1 MGCDSYGQVLT
12 GKRELVAAQ
21 LAKRA
26 VCSGAEKS
34 VAIFA
39 TRNML
44 NFAFNHNYWKSY
56 ELAQRI
62 YRDPVHNIIPLRD
75 DTAEENLMIRLIDTV
90 EFQRLRR
97 IKQLGLGLY
106 TYQGAEHSRFT
117 HSLGALHLMT
127 RILDQLSGATH
138 IAPADRAAARAA
150 ALLHDVGHGPFSHAM
165 EKVLGVH
172 HEQMT
177 MLSVTSNET
186 GLNATLKSFSVELP
200 ERVAAI
206 IEGTF
211 KPAAL
216 AQLVSSQLDV
226 DRMDYLLRD
235 SLMTGAKYGLYDLEW
250 IINALQIDQDADRI
264 YVTARGLHAVEEY
277 LQARYYMF
285 RQVYFHRTLRS
296 AEAVLR
302 SALRRAL
309 ELISQ
314 KKEVWCVAGSAFEK
328 LLRREPLTII
338 EHLSMDDS
346 DVIFHAKQWQQSADA
361 VLRDLSCRFVNRRLF
376 KAIDLDMPPD
386 ERADFLNDARTVVAR
401 AGFAPEYYFIEDR
414 ASDVPY
420 YNYYTA
426 GGVEPHIYVEDG
438 YARPVIREISE
449 VSEVVRAL
457 GRGYELHR
465 ICFPAEVKD
474 EVYRLY
480 HAMPSARSSANAS
493 R

>member
-1 MGCDSYGQVLT
+1 V
-12 GKRELVAAQ
+12 
-21 LAKRA
+21 
-26 VCSGAEKS
+26 
-34 VAIFA
+34 
-39 TRNML
+39 
-44 NFAFNHNYWKSY
+44 
-56 ELAQRI
+56 AQRI
-62 YRDPVHNIIPLRD
+62 YRDPVHNIIPLREE
-75 DTAEENLMIRLIDTV
+75 TAEEQLLIRLIDTA

-127 RILDQLSGATH
+127 RILDRLSDH
-138 IAPADRAAARAA
+138 LKIDSQDRAAARAA

-177 MLSVTSNET
+177 ISAVTSPDTE
-186 GLNATLKSFSVELP
+186 LNAALKSFADDLP
-200 ERVAAI
+200 DRVAAI
-206 IEGTF
+206 VNGTF

-250 IINALQIDQDADRI
+250 IMNALQIDQENDRI

-302 SALRRAL
+302 STLRRAL
-309 ELISQ
+309 ELITNGAA
-314 KKEVWCVAGSAFEK
+314 VWSVTGSAFEK
-328 LLRREPLTII
+328 LLKRERLTIA

-346 DVIFHAKQWQQSADA
+346 DVIFHAKQWQDSEDEI
-361 VLRDLSCRFVNRRLF
+361 LRDLSRRFVNRRLF
-376 KAIDLDMPPD
+376 KAIDLDMPAD
-386 ERADFLNDARTVVAR
+386 ERAEFLAAAKSVVAR
-401 AGFAPEYYFIEDR
+401 AGFSPDYYFIEDH

-420 YNYYTA
+420 YGYYTSD
-426 GGVEPHIYVEDG
+426 GVEPRARIYVEDG
-438 YARPVIREISE
+438 YARPVIREITE

-457 GRGYELHR
+457 VQGYELHR
-465 ICFPAEVKD
+465 VCFPAEVKD

-480 HAMPSARSSANAS
+480 HTTPAKSSANAS
-493 R
+493 AH